1 MNAQNKDLITGV
13 EFLAP
18 ALRLQYVP
26 QLGQSFGIDNVR
38 WKVLTDAIFP
48 NATTVESILMA
59 LTYCKARNLDIF
71 KRPVHI
77 VPMWSTAER
86 KMIDTIWPSI
96 AELRTTAARTGQYA
110 GKDETVFGPDKTAK
124 VGAVEVTFP
133 EWAQTTVYRM
143 VQGVRCPFVGPKC
156 YWLEYYAQAAR
167 DKKEPNDRW
176 KRALHGQI
184 EKCAEAGAL
193 RMAFPEEI
201 GNEYAAEEME
211 GQVILGDVS
220 DRTVAPKRVPPPA
233 IPPAQIEANPATVE
247 TPPAPVEQREPT
259 RRPPPA
265 ARTPQE
271 TQKAAVPTPPAADK
285 PVSYAD
291 NAPAFFVRFAAR
303 CGEAKNY
310 DALQEVWLSMIDPIT
325 DDMDSVDFEE
335 AQGIMRE
342 NERRFEP

>member
-26 QLGQSFGIDNVR
+26 QLGESFGIDNVR

-77 VPMWSTAER
+77 VPMYSTAER

-110 GKDETVFGPDKTAK
+110 GKDETIFGPEKTTK
-124 VGAVEVTFP
+124 LGSSEITHP

-143 VQGVRCPFVGPKC
+143 TQGVRYPFAGPKC
-156 YWLEYYAQAAR
+156 YWLEYYAPAKR
-167 DKKEPNDRW
+167 EVKDPNDRW
-176 KRALHGQI
+176 KRAVHGQI

-193 RMAFPEEI
+193 RAAFPEEI
-201 GNEYAAEEME
+201 GNEYSAEEME
-211 GQVILGDVS
+211 GQVIMTNAD
-220 DRTVAPKRVPPPA
+220 DRTPSKRVPPPA
-233 IPPAQIEANPATVE
+233 VPPAQTEAKAAEPEPSADPKPA
-247 TPPAPVEQREPT
+247 

-265 ARTPQE
+265 ARAPQD
-271 TQKAAVPTPPAADK
+271 APNPTPAAAAPVADK
-285 PVSYAD
+285 PASYAE
-291 NAPAFFVRFAAR
+291 NSPAFFKRFTAR
-303 CGEAKNY
+303 CGVAKNY
-310 DALQEVWLSMIDPIT
+310 DELQEVWLSMIDPIT
-325 DDMDSVDFEE
+325 DDMDSVDFDE
-335 AQGIMRE
+335 AQGIMRD
-342 NERRFEP
+342 NERRLEP